1 MRWLCSPL
9 TWLLVATVLGT
20 IACLGGKRAAWLRR
34 ACVALAAVA
43 LIAMS
48 PLVANSL
55 LAFLERPV
63 ASGPDCRA
71 SPPSAV
77 VVLAGGV
84 DRWPTNEADFAVLN
98 LASRRRVER
107 GVRYWRERDGS
118 QVVMTGGEVGRGP
131 TSHAELMGAYA
142 EWLGLPAHAQR
153 IESRSFNTRQ
163 NARYVARLM
172 PAVPRRI
179 ALVTSASHMR
189 RAHAEFRAAGFEVC
203 PIPSDF
209 RAIPVVASIRYLVP
223 RTQSLVKTQVAL
235 HELAGIGYH
244 HWRDW
249 HDRRRIRSAADDD

>member
-1 MRWLCSPL
+1 MRWFFSPL
-9 TWLLVATVLGT
+9 AWLMVATLLGA
-20 IACLGGKRAAWLRR
+20 IACLAGKRAAWLRTG
-34 ACVALAAVA
+34 CVMLAAIA
-43 LIAMS
+43 LVAMS

-55 LAFLERPV
+55 LAYLERPI
-63 ASGPDCRA
+63 AAEPDCRT

-84 DRWPTNEADFAVLN
+84 DRWPRNDADFAVLN

-107 GVRYWRERDGS
+107 GVRYWSERGGT
-118 QVVMTGGEVGRGP
+118 QVLMSGGEVGRGP

-142 EWLGLPAHAQR
+142 EWLGVPGHARR
-153 IESRSFNTRQ
+153 IESSSLNTRQ

-189 RAHAEFRAAGFEVC
+189 RAYAEFRAAGFEVC
-203 PIPSDF
+203 PLPSDF

-223 RTQSLVKTQVAL
+223 RTQSLVKTEVAL
-235 HELAGIGYH
+235 HELVGIGYH
-244 HWRDW
+244 HWLDW
-249 HDRRRIRSAADDD
+249 RDRRRIRSAADDE